1 MPNRLE
7 QRAGF
12 APAVRASRCVYR
24 IEAQRCGF
32 DSERKKKPAVMQLS
46 RLLLK
51 PRKRN
56 RAGFF

>member
-1 MPNRLE
+1 MPNRFV
-7 QRAGF
+7 QRAGI
-12 APAVRASRCVYR
+12 APAVGTSRCMDR

-32 DSERKKKPAVMQLS
+32 DSERKKKQAFMQLS